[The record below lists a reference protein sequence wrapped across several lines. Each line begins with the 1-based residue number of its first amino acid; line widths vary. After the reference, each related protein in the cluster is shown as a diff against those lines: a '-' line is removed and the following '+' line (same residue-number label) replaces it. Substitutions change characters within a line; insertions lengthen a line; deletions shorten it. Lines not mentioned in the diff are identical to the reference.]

1 MLLVDKRESFEN
13 MRKQTIASLTRKG
26 FSQKK
31 IAKTLG
37 IRKMKVVTYQK
48 THKIGKRAVKSE
60 FWSDVRS
67 YQRMYGKSWKVSTV
81 QVKHSPYW
89 GGKRLKKIDPNTME
103 YWRQKYEIERRL
115 TGEQMKIWK
124 EEERAYGSTPK

>member
-1 MLLVDKRESFEN
+1 MSK
-13 MRKQTIASLTRKG
+13 KQTIASLTRKG
-26 FSQKK
+26 YSQKK

-48 THKIGKRAVKSE
+48 IHKIGKRAKGGAVD
-60 FWSDVRS
+60 FWKDVTS
-67 YQRMYGKSWKVSTV
+67 YQRMYKKSWHTSTV

-89 GGKRLKKIDPNTME
+89 GGKRLKKLDPNSME
-103 YWRQKYEIERRL
+103 YWKEKYEIERRL

-124 EEERAYGSTPK
+124 EEEYIVGATPR